1 MASTNDFL
9 VKLLAQLDTSSINPE
24 YEKLKKRLTNDPII
38 QKVTLDTSMSKQAIK
53 TMATEIHNELGKA
66 FKATGIEDFDITV
79 KDVESILSSAVK
91 ESNKLAK
98 ELENASSKAQ
108 KFLAQFNNKS
118 GGTLV
123 NSKEFKA
130 VQDAINGLGKTS
142 SIDDLNKAMN
152 TLETTYNNMVS
163 SLRNSGKSL
172 NPFINAKNEM
182 ATMDDTIK
190 GIGLEFEKLANKPKS
205 VSEAIKQLSAQQ
217 ANVNSYTIG
226 TQEWADAYGK
236 LQQMIQKVKSE
247 ISNLQKAQSANVSTQ
262 IFNTVDLDKQ
272 GKVYIQKVRNT
283 IEAIKPELESK
294 LRSAG
299 YTDIEIKGVEKANG
313 QIKSLTATVTDA
325 TGAFKQLNF
334 QREKIQGKGKA
345 QFGFIQTDDVKV
357 IGTLSSSVEKVQGNL
372 TTLKSKWEEQ
382 GVLVGDFKTKVE
394 QLETSLASVGSKG
407 ELNGLK
413 SQIETLKTEAS
424 SIADVNKIQLSY
436 SNGDY
441 EAKVESTIAK
451 TKQWVNA
458 NGEARISTTSLS
470 TALSNLDKAYLAI
483 TANGG
488 NTIANQKA
496 LKQAESEL
504 SAEIKRVTNE
514 VTKMNA
520 EYAKSSKVE
529 SLHQKLTEFY
539 DKNSATHKKWGNEL
553 KQMMD
558 ATASGA
564 KVANSEL
571 SRMELRYK
579 QIGNE
584 ARQAGK
590 LGLSFFDGIVEQA
603 KKFTQWVSITTVVM
617 EGVQAFRE
625 ATSNVIELDTKM
637 VELSKVSDLT
647 AQGLEDVTNQ
657 CYDLGESLSKTGTD
671 VLDAVTEFKRAGYD
685 IADSME
691 YAEEALKTSNI
702 SENLKDASQNADSLV
717 NIMKGFQNETP
728 EFAKKINDAVNEVDI
743 LAS

>member
-1 MASTNDFL
+1 MDNNYIIQLIA
-9 VKLLAQLDTSSINPE
+9 KLDGSKTADDLKKIEQQLNAKGINLKTSLDTATSKQELQNLAKQLQSVLKANKMEIDTSKIMSAFNQVSKE
-24 YEKLKKRLTNDPII
+24 AEKLT
-38 QKVTLDTSMSKQAIK
+38 
-53 TMATEIHNELGKA
+53 
-66 FKATGIEDFDITV
+66 
-79 KDVESILSSAVK
+79 
-91 ESNKLAK
+91 
-98 ELENASSKAQ
+98 SKA
-108 KFLAQFNNKS
+108 
-118 GGTLV
+118 
-123 NSKEFKA
+123 
-130 VQDAINGLGKTS
+130 
-142 SIDDLNKAMN
+142 
-152 TLETTYNNMVS
+152 
-163 SLRNSGKSL
+163 
-172 NPFINAKNEM
+172 
-182 ATMDDTIK
+182 
-190 GIGLEFEKLANKPKS
+190 
-205 VSEAIKQLSAQQ
+205 
-217 ANVNSYTIG
+217 
-226 TQEWADAYGK
+226 
-236 LQQMIQKVKSE
+236 
-247 ISNLQKAQSANVSTQ
+247 
-262 IFNTVDLDKQ
+262 
-272 GKVYIQKVRNT
+272 
-283 IEAIKPELESK
+283 
-294 LRSAG
+294 
-299 YTDIEIKGVEKANG
+299 
-313 QIKSLTATVTDA
+313 
-325 TGAFKQLNF
+325 
-334 QREKIQGKGKA
+334 
-345 QFGFIQTDDVKV
+345 
-357 IGTLSSSVEKVQGNL
+357 
-372 TTLKSKWEEQ
+372 
-382 GVLVGDFKTKVE
+382 
-394 QLETSLASVGSKG
+394 
-407 ELNGLK
+407 
-413 SQIETLKTEAS
+413 
-424 SIADVNKIQLSY
+424 NKIQLSFDTGSY
-436 SNGDY
+436 QS
-441 EAKVESTIAK
+441 KVDSLVARTN
-451 TKQWVNA
+451 QWVNA
-458 NGEARISTTSLS
+458 NGEARISTESLQ
-470 TALSNLDKAYLAI
+470 TALSNLGTAYNNL
-483 TANGG
+483 NSSGG
-488 NTIANQKA
+488 NTVANQQALIEAEKA
-496 LKQAESEL
+496 LDAEV
-504 SAEIKRVTNE
+504 KRVQSS

-728 EFAKKINDAVNEVDI
+728 EFAKKINDAVNQVSNTEAVNFDNLIDGATRLSAVADQAGLSFEQMLGTLTGGYEILGNMEKVATGQITIFSRLQAIQLDGEEEVSTVAKLQEKFSNATKGAVNIVDQTSGQLRNVYDI
-743 LAS
+743 LDDLAGVWDSLDKNTREALAIEAAGVRQKQVFLALMQNWKGVEDAVESAKNSIGSADEENEKYINSIQGKLENLESATQKLSKTLIDSDLVKFFVDLGTTGVKAIDGLVNALTPLGAASLIGGGILGGKNIGKTYECTVFKLNCFEYALYA

>member
-1 MASTNDFL
+1 MANTDFSVLLKAELDRAGIDTDLKKVQEIVKKYHLELTPDLQTASLKNQFKSVCKEMTNDF
-9 VKLLAQLDTSSINPE
+9 N
-24 YEKLKKRLTNDPII
+24 
-38 QKVTLDTSMSKQAIK
+38 
-53 TMATEIHNELGKA
+53 KA
-66 FKATGIEDFDITV
+66 F
-79 KDVESILSSAVK
+79 
-91 ESNKLAK
+91 N
-98 ELENASSKAQ
+98 
-108 KFLAQFNNKS
+108 
-118 GGTLV
+118 
-123 NSKEFKA
+123 
-130 VQDAINGLGKTS
+130 
-142 SIDDLNKAMN
+142 
-152 TLETTYNNMVS
+152 
-163 SLRNSGKSL
+163 
-172 NPFINAKNEM
+172 
-182 ATMDDTIK
+182 
-190 GIGLEFEKLANKPKS
+190 
-205 VSEAIKQLSAQQ
+205 
-217 ANVNSYTIG
+217 
-226 TQEWADAYGK
+226 
-236 LQQMIQKVKSE
+236 
-247 ISNLQKAQSANVSTQ
+247 ANVSGNDV
-262 IFNTVDLDKQ
+262 F
-272 GKVYIQKVRNT
+272 KVYEN
-283 IEAIKPELESK
+283 
-294 LRSAG
+294 
-299 YTDIEIKGVEKANG
+299 KA
-313 QIKSLTATVTDA
+313 
-325 TGAFKQLNF
+325 KQL
-334 QREKIQGKGKA
+334 Q
-345 QFGFIQTDDVKV
+345 QT
-357 IGTLSSSVEKVQGNL
+357 LQ
-372 TTLKSKWEEQ
+372 Q
-382 GVLVGDFKTKVE
+382 
-394 QLETSLASVGSKG
+394 A
-407 ELNGLK
+407 
-413 SQIETLKTEAS
+413 
-424 SIADVNKIQLSY
+424 NKIQLSFDTGSY
-436 SNGDY
+436 QS
-441 EAKVESTIAK
+441 KVDSLVARTN
-451 TKQWVNA
+451 QWVNA
-458 NGEARISTTSLS
+458 NGEARISTESLQ
-470 TALSNLDKAYLAI
+470 TALSNLGTAYNNL
-483 TANGG
+483 NSSGG
-488 NTIANQKA
+488 NTIANQQALIEAEKA
-496 LKQAESEL
+496 LDVEV
-504 SAEIKRVTNE
+504 KRVQSS

-728 EFAKKINDAVNEVDI
+728 EFAKKINDAVNQVSNTEAVNFDNLIDGATRLSAVADQAGLSFEQMLGTLTGGYEILGNMEKVATGQITIFSRLQAIQLDGEEEVSTVAKLQEKFSNATKGAVNIVDQTSGQLRNVYDI
-743 LAS
+743 LDDLAGVWDSLDKNTREALAIEAAGVRQKQVFLALMQNWKGVEDAVDSAKNSIGSADEENEKYINSIQGKLENLESATQKLSKTLIDSDLIKFFVDLGTTGVKAIDGLVNALTPLGAAGLIGGGILGGKNIGKTYEYTVFKLNCFEYALYA

>member
-1 MASTNDFL
+1 MANTDFSVLLKAELDRAGIDTDLKKVQEIVKKYHLELTPDLQTASLKNQFKSVCKEMANDF
-9 VKLLAQLDTSSINPE
+9 N
-24 YEKLKKRLTNDPII
+24 
-38 QKVTLDTSMSKQAIK
+38 
-53 TMATEIHNELGKA
+53 KA
-66 FKATGIEDFDITV
+66 F
-79 KDVESILSSAVK
+79 
-91 ESNKLAK
+91 N
-98 ELENASSKAQ
+98 
-108 KFLAQFNNKS
+108 
-118 GGTLV
+118 
-123 NSKEFKA
+123 
-130 VQDAINGLGKTS
+130 
-142 SIDDLNKAMN
+142 
-152 TLETTYNNMVS
+152 
-163 SLRNSGKSL
+163 
-172 NPFINAKNEM
+172 
-182 ATMDDTIK
+182 
-190 GIGLEFEKLANKPKS
+190 
-205 VSEAIKQLSAQQ
+205 
-217 ANVNSYTIG
+217 
-226 TQEWADAYGK
+226 
-236 LQQMIQKVKSE
+236 
-247 ISNLQKAQSANVSTQ
+247 ANVSSND
-262 IFNTVDLDKQ
+262 IF
-272 GKVYIQKVRNT
+272 KVYEN
-283 IEAIKPELESK
+283 
-294 LRSAG
+294 
-299 YTDIEIKGVEKANG
+299 KA
-313 QIKSLTATVTDA
+313 
-325 TGAFKQLNF
+325 KQL
-334 QREKIQGKGKA
+334 Q
-345 QFGFIQTDDVKV
+345 QT
-357 IGTLSSSVEKVQGNL
+357 LQ
-372 TTLKSKWEEQ
+372 Q
-382 GVLVGDFKTKVE
+382 
-394 QLETSLASVGSKG
+394 A
-407 ELNGLK
+407 
-413 SQIETLKTEAS
+413 
-424 SIADVNKIQLSY
+424 NKIQLSFDTGNY
-436 SNGDY
+436 QSKIDSLVARTN
-441 EAKVESTIAK
+441 
-451 TKQWVNA
+451 QWVNA
-458 NGEARISTTSLS
+458 NGEARISTESLQ
-470 TALSNLDKAYLAI
+470 TALSNLGTAYNSL
-483 TANGG
+483 NSSGG
-488 NTIANQKA
+488 NTVANQQALIEAEKA
-496 LKQAESEL
+496 LDAEV
-504 SAEIKRVTNE
+504 KRVQSS

-529 SLHQKLTEFY
+529 SFHQKLTEFY